1 MKKSIKALQGVFLLL
16 LCGIFLVSF
25 SNDNKLAPLFNVK
38 VMPANPAGSQF
49 AMSKTAVD
57 TSGCPKC
64 TAVFDECITANGKV
78 FTDEVERV
86 SDDFKAGKI
95 KKEEMLKAFEVA
107 KAANSK
113 AITLCA
119 TGYNN
124 CCLSEMS
131 KAKAASKTKSKQ

>member
-1 MKKSIKALQGVFLLL
+1 MKKSINVLQGLFLLL
-16 LCGIFLVSF
+16 LCAIFLVSF
-25 SNDNKLAPLFNVK
+25 SNDNKPAQFSGK
-38 VMPANPAGSQF
+38 VMPVNPAGSKF
-49 AMSKTAVD
+49 ATRNVSED
-57 TSGCPKC
+57 ISGCPKC
-64 TAVFDECITANGKV
+64 TAVFDECTTANGKI

-119 TGYNN
+119 TTYND